1 MRKRAGVT
9 FNKKFTK
16 SLESSILGLTVSL
29 DNCGLIGNI
38 LGHREHSHTLI
49 CCCQVASV
57 VSNSV

>member
-1 MRKRAGVT
+1 MEGRMRKRAGVT

-49 CCCQVASV
+49 CCC
-57 VSNSV
+57 